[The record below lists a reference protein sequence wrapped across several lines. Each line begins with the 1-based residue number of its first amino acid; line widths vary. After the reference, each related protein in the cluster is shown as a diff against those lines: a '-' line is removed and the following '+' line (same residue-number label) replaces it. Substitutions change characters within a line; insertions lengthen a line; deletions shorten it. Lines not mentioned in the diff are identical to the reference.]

1 MAETSPYITISSKD
15 FGMSSESNP
24 LITRIQSLR
33 PRGLKVLIHT
43 DCDEPFEV
51 TLEALERNRLGVGDP
66 LPEAHR
72 HLLLNDDAD
81 VRVREAALNLL
92 SYRMRTRSELKR
104 RLRQKDF
111 RPARIDLCLD
121 QLEAKGFLNDEA
133 AAAAFIRDRLR
144 HRPRG
149 KARLSSELRSKGLDA
164 DITNRVIND
173 VFENEGTDDLLLA
186 RQVAEG
192 WLRRQ
197 NQDTV
202 ETLADT
208 AHSQSREKVRRR
220 LYGHL
225 TRRGFRGDALRTAI
239 EETIEAARN

>member
-1 MAETSPYITISSKD
+1 
-15 FGMSSESNP
+15 MSSEPEP
-24 LITRIQSLR
+24 LITRIQPLR

-51 TLEALERNRLGVGDP
+51 TLEALERNQLGVGDS
-66 LPEAHR
+66 LTKDRR
-72 HLLLNDDAD
+72 HHLLNDNAD
-81 VRVREAALNLL
+81 MRVREAALNLL

-111 RPARIDLCLD
+111 RPVRIDLCLD
-121 QLEAKGFLNDEA
+121 QLEAKGLLNDEA
-133 AAAAFIRDRLR
+133 TAAAFIRDRLR

-149 KARLSSELRSKGLDA
+149 KARLSSELRLKGLDA
-164 DITNRVIND
+164 NIAYRVIND
-173 VFENEGTDDLLLA
+173 VFEDEGTDDLSLA

-197 NQDTV
+197 NRDV
-202 ETLADT
+202 VKALADT
-208 AHSQSREKVRRR
+208 NRSQSREKVHRR
-220 LYGHL
+220 LYGYL
-225 TRRGFRGDALRTAI
+225 TRRGFRGDALRAAI

>member
-1 MAETSPYITISSKD
+1 
-15 FGMSSESNP
+15 MSSESNP

-43 DCDEPFEV
+43 DCDGPFEV

-66 LPEAHR
+66 LPEARR

-164 DITNRVIND
+164 DTVNRVIND

-202 ETLADT
+202 KTLADT

>member
-1 MAETSPYITISSKD
+1 
-15 FGMSSESNP
+15 MSSESNP

-66 LPEAHR
+66 LPEAPR

-164 DITNRVIND
+164 DTVNRVIND

-202 ETLADT
+202 KTLADT

>member
-1 MAETSPYITISSKD
+1 
-15 FGMSSESNP
+15 MSSESNP

-43 DCDEPFEV
+43 DCGEPFEV
-51 TLEALERNRLGVGDP
+51 TLEALERNRLGGGDP
-66 LPEAHR
+66 LPEARR

-164 DITNRVIND
+164 DTVNRVIND

-202 ETLADT
+202 KTLADT

>member
-1 MAETSPYITISSKD
+1 
-15 FGMSSESNP
+15 MSSESNP

-43 DCDEPFEV
+43 DCDEPFED

-66 LPEAHR
+66 LPEARR

-144 HRPRG
+144 PRPRG

-164 DITNRVIND
+164 DTVNRVIND

-197 NQDTV
+197 NQETV
-202 ETLADT
+202 KTLADT
-208 AHSQSREKVRRR
+208 AHSQSREKGRRR

>member
-1 MAETSPYITISSKD
+1 
-15 FGMSSESNP
+15 MSSESNP

-66 LPEAHR
+66 LPEARR

-164 DITNRVIND
+164 DTVNRVIND
-173 VFENEGTDDLLLA
+173 VLENEGTDDLLLA

-202 ETLADT
+202 KTLADT

>member
-1 MAETSPYITISSKD
+1 
-15 FGMSSESNP
+15 MSSESNP

-66 LPEAHR
+66 LPEARR

-164 DITNRVIND
+164 DTVNRVIND

-197 NQDTV
+197 NQDTIK
-202 ETLADT
+202 TLADT

-239 EETIEAARN
+239 EETIEAVRN

>member
-1 MAETSPYITISSKD
+1 
-15 FGMSSESNP
+15 MSSESNP

-43 DCDEPFEV
+43 DCGEPFEV

-66 LPEAHR
+66 LPEARR

-164 DITNRVIND
+164 DTVNRVIND

-202 ETLADT
+202 KTLADT

>member
-1 MAETSPYITISSKD
+1 
-15 FGMSSESNP
+15 MSSESNP

-66 LPEAHR
+66 LPEARR

-133 AAAAFIRDRLR
+133 AAAAFIHDRLR

-164 DITNRVIND
+164 DTVNRVIND

-202 ETLADT
+202 KTLADT

>member
-1 MAETSPYITISSKD
+1 
-15 FGMSSESNP
+15 MSSESNP

-66 LPEAHR
+66 LPEARR
-72 HLLLNDDAD
+72 HLLLNDDTD

-164 DITNRVIND
+164 DTVNRVIND

-186 RQVAEG
+186 RQIAEG

-202 ETLADT
+202 KTLADT

-239 EETIEAARN
+239 EETIEVARN

>member
-1 MAETSPYITISSKD
+1 
-15 FGMSSESNP
+15 MSSESNP

-51 TLEALERNRLGVGDP
+51 TLEALERNRLGIGDP
-66 LPEAHR
+66 LPEARR

-133 AAAAFIRDRLR
+133 AASAFIRDRLR

-149 KARLSSELRSKGLDA
+149 KARLSSELRSKGLDT
-164 DITNRVIND
+164 DTVNRVIND

-202 ETLADT
+202 KTLADT

-220 LYGHL
+220 LYGHM

>member
-1 MAETSPYITISSKD
+1 
-15 FGMSSESNP
+15 MSSESNP

-66 LPEAHR
+66 LPEARR

-104 RLRQKDF
+104 RLRQQDF

-121 QLEAKGFLNDEA
+121 QLEAKGFLDDEA

-164 DITNRVIND
+164 DTVNRVIND

-202 ETLADT
+202 KTLADT

>member
-1 MAETSPYITISSKD
+1 
-15 FGMSSESNP
+15 MSSESNP

-66 LPEAHR
+66 LPEARR

-149 KARLSSELRSKGLDA
+149 KARLSSELRAKGLDA
-164 DITNRVIND
+164 DTVNRVIND

-202 ETLADT
+202 KTLADT

-239 EETIEAARN
+239 EETIEAVRN

>member
-1 MAETSPYITISSKD
+1 
-15 FGMSSESNP
+15 MSSESNP

-66 LPEAHR
+66 LPEARR

-164 DITNRVIND
+164 DTVNRVIND

-202 ETLADT
+202 KTLADT

>member
-1 MAETSPYITISSKD
+1 
-15 FGMSSESNP
+15 MSSESNP

-66 LPEAHR
+66 LPEARR

-164 DITNRVIND
+164 DTVNRAIND

-202 ETLADT
+202 KTLADT

>member
-1 MAETSPYITISSKD
+1 
-15 FGMSSESNP
+15 MSSESNP

-66 LPEAHR
+66 LPEARR

-164 DITNRVIND
+164 DTVNRVIND

-186 RQVAEG
+186 RQIAEG

-202 ETLADT
+202 KALADT

>member
-1 MAETSPYITISSKD
+1 
-15 FGMSSESNP
+15 MSSESNP

-66 LPEAHR
+66 LPEARR

-164 DITNRVIND
+164 DIINRVIND

-192 WLRRQ
+192 WLKRQ

-202 ETLADT
+202 KTLADT

>member
-1 MAETSPYITISSKD
+1 
-15 FGMSSESNP
+15 MSSESNP

-51 TLEALERNRLGVGDP
+51 TLEALERNRLGIGDP
-66 LPEAHR
+66 LPEARR

-164 DITNRVIND
+164 DTVNRVIND

-202 ETLADT
+202 KILADT

>member
-1 MAETSPYITISSKD
+1 
-15 FGMSSESNP
+15 MSSESNP

-51 TLEALERNRLGVGDP
+51 TLEALERNRLGIGDP
-66 LPEAHR
+66 LPEARR

-164 DITNRVIND
+164 DTVNRVIND

-202 ETLADT
+202 KTLADT

>member
-1 MAETSPYITISSKD
+1 
-15 FGMSSESNP
+15 MSSESNP

-66 LPEAHR
+66 LPEARR

-133 AAAAFIRDRLR
+133 AASAFIRDRLR

-164 DITNRVIND
+164 DTVNRVIND

-202 ETLADT
+202 KTLADT

>member
-1 MAETSPYITISSKD
+1 
-15 FGMSSESNP
+15 MSSESNP

-66 LPEAHR
+66 LPEARR

-121 QLEAKGFLNDEA
+121 QLEAKGFLDDEA

-164 DITNRVIND
+164 DTVNRVIND

-197 NQDTV
+197 NQDTIK
-202 ETLADT
+202 TLADT

>member
-1 MAETSPYITISSKD
+1 
-15 FGMSSESNP
+15 MSSESKP

-173 VFENEGTDDLLLA
+173 VFENDGTDDLLLA

-202 ETLADT
+202 KTLADT

>member
-1 MAETSPYITISSKD
+1 
-15 FGMSSESNP
+15 MSSESNP
-24 LITRIQSLR
+24 LITSIQSLR

-66 LPEAHR
+66 LPEARR

-164 DITNRVIND
+164 DTVNRVIND

-202 ETLADT
+202 KTLADT

>member
-1 MAETSPYITISSKD
+1 
-15 FGMSSESNP
+15 MSSEPNP

-164 DITNRVIND
+164 DTVNRVIND

-202 ETLADT
+202 KTLADT

>member
-1 MAETSPYITISSKD
+1 
-15 FGMSSESNP
+15 MSSESNP

>member
-1 MAETSPYITISSKD
+1 
-15 FGMSSESNP
+15 MSSESNP

-66 LPEAHR
+66 LPEARR

-164 DITNRVIND
+164 DTVNRVIND

-202 ETLADT
+202 KTLADT

-239 EETIEAARN
+239 EEIIEATRN

>member
-1 MAETSPYITISSKD
+1 
-15 FGMSSESNP
+15 MSSESNP

-43 DCDEPFEV
+43 DCGEPFEV

-66 LPEAHR
+66 LPEARR

-104 RLRQKDF
+104 RLRQKEF

-149 KARLSSELRSKGLDA
+149 TARLSSELRSKGLDA
-164 DITNRVIND
+164 DTVNRVIND

-202 ETLADT
+202 KTLADT

>member
-1 MAETSPYITISSKD
+1 M
-15 FGMSSESNP
+15 
-24 LITRIQSLR
+24 
-33 PRGLKVLIHT
+33 LIHT

-66 LPEAHR
+66 LPEARR

-164 DITNRVIND
+164 DTVNRVIND

-202 ETLADT
+202 KTLADT

>member
-1 MAETSPYITISSKD
+1 
-15 FGMSSESNP
+15 MSSEPNP

-66 LPEAHR
+66 LPEARR

-149 KARLSSELRSKGLDA
+149 KARLSSELRSKGLDT
-164 DITNRVIND
+164 DTVNRVIND

-197 NQDTV
+197 NQDTIK
-202 ETLADT
+202 TLADT

>member
-1 MAETSPYITISSKD
+1 
-15 FGMSSESNP
+15 MSSESKP

>member
-1 MAETSPYITISSKD
+1 
-15 FGMSSESNP
+15 MSSEPNP

-66 LPEAHR
+66 LPEARR

-149 KARLSSELRSKGLDA
+149 KARLSSELRSKGLDT
-164 DITNRVIND
+164 DTVNRVIND
-173 VFENEGTDDLLLA
+173 VFEIEGIDDLLLA

-197 NQDTV
+197 NQDTIK
-202 ETLADT
+202 TLADT

>member
-1 MAETSPYITISSKD
+1 
-15 FGMSSESNP
+15 MSSESNP

-66 LPEAHR
+66 LPESRR

-164 DITNRVIND
+164 DTVNRVIND

-202 ETLADT
+202 KTLADT

>member
-1 MAETSPYITISSKD
+1 
-15 FGMSSESNP
+15 MSSESNP

-66 LPEAHR
+66 LPEARR

-164 DITNRVIND
+164 DTVNRVIND

-202 ETLADT
+202 KTLADT

-239 EETIEAARN
+239 EETIEVARN

>member
-1 MAETSPYITISSKD
+1 
-15 FGMSSESNP
+15 MSSESNP

-66 LPEAHR
+66 LPEARR

-111 RPARIDLCLD
+111 RPARIDLCLA

-164 DITNRVIND
+164 DITHRVIND
-173 VFENEGTDDLLLA
+173 IFEDEGTDDLSLA

-197 NQDTV
+197 NRDV
-202 ETLADT
+202 VKALADT
-208 AHSQSREKVRRR
+208 AHSQSRKKAHRR
-220 LYGHL
+220 LYGYL
-225 TRRGFRGDALRTAI
+225 TRRGFRGDALRAAI

>member
-1 MAETSPYITISSKD
+1 
-15 FGMSSESNP
+15 MSSESNP

-66 LPEAHR
+66 LPEARR
-72 HLLLNDDAD
+72 HLLLIYYSD

-164 DITNRVIND
+164 DTVNRVIND

-186 RQVAEG
+186 RQVADG

-202 ETLADT
+202 KTLADT

>member
-1 MAETSPYITISSKD
+1 
-15 FGMSSESNP
+15 MSSGSDL
-24 LITRIQSLR
+24 LITRIQPLR

-43 DCDEPFEV
+43 DCGEPFEV

-66 LPEAHR
+66 LPEDRRH
-72 HLLLNDDAD
+72 HLLNNDAD
-81 VRVREAALNLL
+81 VRVRDSALNLL

-111 RPARIDLCLD
+111 RPDRIDLCLD
-121 QLEAKGFLNDEA
+121 QLEAKGLLNDEA
-133 AAAAFIRDRLR
+133 TAAAFVRDRLR

-149 KARLSSELRSKGLDA
+149 RARLSSELRAKGLNTDLA
-164 DITNRVIND
+164 HRVIDD
-173 VFENEGTDDLLLA
+173 VFEATGTDDLSLA

-197 NQDTV
+197 NRDVVKALSDTSRSQD
-202 ETLADT
+202 
-208 AHSQSREKVRRR
+208 REKARRR

-225 TRRGFRGDALRTAI
+225 TRRGFRSDALRVAI
-239 EETIEAARN
+239 EETIEATQR

>member
-1 MAETSPYITISSKD
+1 
-15 FGMSSESNP
+15 MSSESNP

-66 LPEAHR
+66 LPEARR

-164 DITNRVIND
+164 DTVNRVIND

-202 ETLADT
+202 KTLADT

-225 TRRGFRGDALRTAI
+225 TRRGLRGDALRTAI

>member
-1 MAETSPYITISSKD
+1 
-15 FGMSSESNP
+15 MSSESNP

-66 LPEAHR
+66 LPEARR

-164 DITNRVIND
+164 DTVNRVIND

-202 ETLADT
+202 KTLADT

-225 TRRGFRGDALRTAI
+225 TRRGFRGDALRTVI

>member
-1 MAETSPYITISSKD
+1 
-15 FGMSSESNP
+15 MSSESNP

-66 LPEAHR
+66 LPEARR

-133 AAAAFIRDRLR
+133 AASAFIRDRLR

-173 VFENEGTDDLLLA
+173 VFENEGIDDLLLA

-197 NQDTV
+197 NQDTIK
-202 ETLADT
+202 TLADT